1 MLTSFE
7 RIRICQKQPAPCGH
21 YLFTG
26 KQEMCIISSHRAA
39 KHRASSNI
47 ELLWYHRI
55 AQDFSYWTGNS
66 CSEGK
71 LTNAL
76 LPILNWL
83 VYVSVHIDGKTGQE
97 SCCWLKSHSARKS
110 RVSVAILIRFTVRL
124 KFILD
129 VILSNEIP
137 SATSF
142 PSLNMNRAVLL
153 SFLRQF
159 SVVVVMLSSL
169 MNSYCL
175 IFFESALKSIIKLK
189 YQARSPFFHISCDKN
204 QNTKPEIAF
213 MFVQQAIRPKGYL
226 SWVSDVAKVKI
237 TQPLHHFSFRAIFG
251 QFLKTFVC
259 NTQMLFQLQKIQV
272 RSFDKSCPAM
282 TFIED

>member
-1 MLTSFE
+1 MKGLGNAKSNQRRVVIICSRENKRCASFAAIE
-7 RIRICQKQPAPCGH
+7 N
-21 YLFTG
+21 
-26 KQEMCIISSHRAA
+26 HRPSRRS
-39 KHRASSNI
+39 RAI
-47 ELLWYHRI
+47 EQHRI
-55 AQDFSYWTGNS
+55 SRIGLEIRVLKENS
-66 CSEGK
+66 W
-71 LTNAL
+71 NPL

-97 SCCWLKSHSARKS
+97 SCYWLKSHSARKS
-110 RVSVAILIRFTVRL
+110 RVSVAILTRFTVRL

-251 QFLKTFVC
+251 QFLTTFVC

-272 RSFDKSCPAM
+272 RSFDKSCTAM
-282 TFIED
+282 TFIES